1 MRREPERPHAPPRRS
16 LPRAAALSL
25 AAVAFVACAAS
36 PSPRSLP
43 LPLPSPPTPP
53 SAPPPTASAEPAPP
67 AATAQETLA
76 KSDLTDPAESKH
88 PSPDTAPPPPSA
100 AARLTSQGYVTWVY
114 SRPRADEHRFLGYIR
129 YGTSV
134 ALRSTDTVR
143 GENCPGGFYP
153 VEPRGFVCKDRTVT
167 LAPTPAFLAQAAA
180 TAPSP
185 GPFPYRYALSNGTP
199 MYNRVPTPDEA
210 RRRENP
216 FGPAGKWQPLYRTL
230 AAHEDLASPE
240 PIVASGATPPFLTLG
255 GLAAEGRIGLE
266 RQVIPLGSMLSF
278 TRAFTAEGRTWLLST
293 DQTIVPADRVR
304 AFRPSAFH
312 GTRLD
317 DETPLPLAW
326 IRGKARSMFRRNAAS
341 ALEKTTSDW
350 PLRSHVAL
358 TGARI
363 IEGGTR
369 YLETRNRDAKGSPLY
384 LAEADATVVEVPE
397 KPLFALRPGKKT
409 IYISITQGTLIAY
422 EGLTPVF
429 TTLIS
434 PGAGGVPEK
443 GRDPV
448 HASTTPLGT
457 YTITFKDRAATMSPE
472 TGDNRS
478 FWIADVPYTQY
489 FNPPFAL
496 HASYWH
502 ERFGEPTSAGCVN
515 LSPLDAQTMF
525 EWSDPPVPAEWQG
538 ATGAGAPENGLT
550 TTIVVTR

>member
-1 MRREPERPHAPPRRS
+1 MR
-16 LPRAAALSL
+16 RAAALPL
-25 AAVAFVACAAS
+25 ATACFVACAAS
-36 PSPRSLP
+36 PP
-43 LPLPSPPTPP
+43 PLPSSTVSAPPSRLPSSAEPTPP
-53 SAPPPTASAEPAPP
+53 AEAESE
-67 AATAQETLA
+67 ALAIATLA
-76 KSDLTDPAESKH
+76 TEPEPGRPA
-88 PSPDTAPPPPSA
+88 PDTAPPPPPPGPH
-100 AARLTSQGYVTWVY
+100 LTSQGYVTWVY
-114 SRPRADEHRFLGYIR
+114 SRPHADEHRFLGYIR

-134 ALRSTDTVR
+134 ALRSTELVH
-143 GENCPGGFYP
+143 GENCSGRFYQ
-153 VEPRGFVCKDRTVT
+153 VEPRGFVCNDRTVT

-210 RRRENP
+210 RRRENA

-230 AAHEDLASPE
+230 AAHEDLATPG
-240 PIVASGATPPFLTLG
+240 PILADGATPPFLLEG
-255 GLAAEGRIGLE
+255 GLAADGRIGLE
-266 RQVIPLGSMLSF
+266 RQTIPLGSMLSF
-278 TRAFTAEGRTWLLST
+278 TRAFAAGGRTWLLST
-293 DQTIVPADRVR
+293 DQTVVPADRVR
-304 AFRPSAFH
+304 AFRPSVFH

-317 DETPLPLAW
+317 ANESLPLAW
-326 IRGKARSMFRRNAAS
+326 IRGKACSQLHRNPAG
-341 ALEKTTSDW
+341 ALEKTATDW

-363 IEGGTR
+363 TEGGIG
-369 YLETRNRDAKGSPLY
+369 YFETREHDTSGSPLY

-397 KPLFALRPGKKT
+397 KPRLALRPGRKT
-409 IYISITQGTLIAY
+409 IYISITRGTLVAY

-434 PGAGGVPEK
+434 PGAGGIPEK

-472 TGDNRS
+472 KGDNRS

-515 LSPLDAQTMF
+515 LSPLDAQAMF
-525 EWSDPPVPAEWQG
+525 EWSDPQVPAGWQG

>member
-1 MRREPERPHAPPRRS
+1 MR
-16 LPRAAALSL
+16 RAAALPL
-25 AAVAFVACAAS
+25 PAACFVACAAS
-36 PSPRSLP
+36 PPP
-43 LPLPSPPTPP
+43 LPAPTPRPPSPPPAASAE
-53 SAPPPTASAEPAPP
+53 SAPPIQTSADESLARSEPAP
-67 AATAQETLA
+67 AAE
-76 KSDLTDPAESKH
+76 PKH
-88 PSPDTAPPPPSA
+88 PEADTAPPLPPA
-100 AARLTSQGYVTWVY
+100 GPRLTSQGYVTWVY
-114 SRPRADEHRFLGYIR
+114 SRPRANEHRFLGFIR

-134 ALRSTDTVR
+134 ALRSTDLVP
-143 GENCPGGFYP
+143 GENCPGGFYQ
-153 VEPRGFVCKDRTVT
+153 VEPRGFVCNDRTVT
-167 LAPTPAFLAQAAA
+167 LAPTAAFVAQAAA
-180 TAPSP
+180 TAPAP

-240 PIVASGATPPFLTLG
+240 PIVAHDATPPFLTGG

-266 RQVIPLGSMLSF
+266 RQTIPLGSMLSF
-278 TRAFTAEGRTWLLST
+278 TRAFTADGRTWLLST
-293 DQTIVPADRVR
+293 DQTVVPADRVR

-312 GTRLD
+312 GIRLD
-317 DETPLPLAW
+317 EGTRLPLAW
-326 IRGKARSMFRRNAAS
+326 IRGKARSQLRRNAAG
-341 ALEKTTSDW
+341 AMEKIGVDW

-358 TGARI
+358 TGARVTEAFI
-363 IEGGTR
+363 T
-369 YLETRNRDAKGSPLY
+369 YLETREHDTTGSPLY
-384 LAEADATVVEVPE
+384 LAEADATVIEAAAPG
-397 KPLFALRPGKKT
+397 KPRLALRPGQKS
-409 IYISITQGTLIAY
+409 IYISITQGTLVAY

-472 TGDNRS
+472 KGDNRS
-478 FWIADVPYTQY
+478 FWIADVPHTQY

-515 LSPLDAQTMF
+515 LSPVDAQTLF
-525 EWSDPPVPAEWQG
+525 EWSDPQVPAEWQG

-550 TTIVVTR
+550 TTVVVTR